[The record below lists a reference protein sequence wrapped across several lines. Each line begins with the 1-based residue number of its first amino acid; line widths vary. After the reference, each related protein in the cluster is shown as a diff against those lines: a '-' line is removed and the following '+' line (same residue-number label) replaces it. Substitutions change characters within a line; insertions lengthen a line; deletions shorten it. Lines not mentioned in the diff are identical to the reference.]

1 MKILRPLLIL
11 VLLVIIVGVIVIWWN
26 QPVRVDMADYV
37 PADSLVYIEVNSL
50 SDVTQAIQETDAWK
64 AAADVAG
71 LSNKP
76 QSRFALLA
84 AKSGFGPV
92 EGVISI
98 RAQMALAIVGVDTSE
113 REDSLRI
120 KPEVAVVVET
130 KTSQWRMKSSV
141 KKNLMRLANFA
152 YGSADCKERSA
163 DAEYVECVETKGP
176 RKLVGA
182 IDGTAVIIGN
192 SDKAVQSCLEV
203 RHGQRPGLHTNQ
215 EFLSTRAGMK
225 GDAALAFGFVS
236 QANSAKLFSWGAPL
250 LLGKAPGDPQIEQLL
265 SNSAAKILRGVA
277 WTSTRAGG
285 KIEDRYQI
293 ALDSEVTKRLE
304 PAFANSNPSADY
316 AKLLPDAFRS
326 FTVYKTK
333 DPQTAW
339 FSLDS
344 AVAMKLDAVSTML
357 FASLLRSS
365 LTVYGIENPKDFL
378 AGLES
383 PLITLRPVLGESSLL
398 IAKVKNEAQLRKA
411 LAADLLKENKGQ
423 ILNSIQTDPNKEKEF
438 AAVISDGF
446 LVIGKSDNVAVYLA
460 QVRNQEM
467 MKPDRMAELKLT
479 DQDSP
484 TVLSFASERDSIVS
498 VVAVLSSLRGQ
509 TLSDPQLEEIRK
521 RLRNSDI
528 STTESVLTSTGIE
541 RRSLS
546 AFGQFGSLLS
556 LAQADSSAT
565 SIR

>member
-11 VLLVIIVGVIVIWWN
+11 VLLLVVIGAIITWWN

-50 SDVTQAIQETDAWK
+50 SDVSQAIQETDAWK

-71 LSNKP
+71 FSNKP
-76 QSRFALLA
+76 QSRFALFA
-84 AKSGFGPV
+84 ARSGFGPV

-98 RAQMALAIVGVDTSE
+98 RAQMALAIVGVDTAE
-113 REDSLRI
+113 KDDSLRI

-130 KTSQWRMKSSV
+130 KTSQWRMESSV

-163 DAEYVECVETKGP
+163 DAEYVECVETKGS
-176 RKLVGA
+176 RKLIGA

-203 RHGQRPGLHTNQ
+203 RHGQRPSLRTNQ
-215 EFLSTRAGMK
+215 EFLSTRAAMK
-225 GDAALAFGFVS
+225 GEAALAFGFVS

-250 LLGKAPGDPQIEQLL
+250 LLGKAPGDPQVQQLL

-293 ALDSEVTKRLE
+293 ALDGDVAKRLE
-304 PAFANSNPSADY
+304 PAFASSNVSADY
-316 AKLLPDAFRS
+316 GKLLPDAFRS
-326 FTVYKTK
+326 FTVYKTR

-339 FSLDS
+339 FALDS

-383 PLITLRPVLGESSLL
+383 PLITLRPALGESSLL
-398 IAKVKNEAQLRKA
+398 IAKIKDETQLKKG
-411 LAADLLKENKGQ
+411 LADLLKENKGQ
-423 ILNSIQTDPNKEKEF
+423 ILSSTQTDPDKEKEF

-446 LVIGKSDNVAVYLA
+446 LIIGKSENVAVYLA
-460 QVRNQEM
+460 QLRNKEM
-467 MKPDRMAELKLT
+467 IKPDRVAELKLN
-479 DQDSP
+479 QMDSP
-484 TVLSFASERDSIVS
+484 AVLSFTSDPDSIVS
-498 VVAVLSSLRGQ
+498 VVAVLSSLHGQ
-509 TLSDPQLEEIRK
+509 KLSESQLEEIRK
-521 RLRNSDI
+521 RLRTNDI
-528 STTESVLTSTGIE
+528 STTESILNSNGIE

-565 SIR
+565 STR

>member
-1 MKILRPLLIL
+1 MKILRPLLII
-11 VLLVIIVGVIVIWWN
+11 VLLVIIIGVILIWWN
-26 QPVRVDMADYV
+26 QPARVDMADYV

-50 SDVTQAIQETDAWK
+50 TDVTQAIQETDAWK
-64 AAADVAG
+64 AAADIAG
-71 LSNKP
+71 FSNKP
-76 QSRFALLA
+76 QSRFALFA

-92 EGVISI
+92 EGVIST
-98 RAQMALAIVGVDTSE
+98 RAQMALAIVGVDTAE
-113 REDSLRI
+113 KEDSLRI

-163 DAEYVECVETKGP
+163 DAEYVECVETKGS
-176 RKLVGA
+176 RKLIGA

-192 SDKAVQSCLEV
+192 SDKAVQGCLQV
-203 RHGQRPGLHTNQ
+203 RRGQRPSLHTNQ
-215 EFLSTRAGMK
+215 EFISTRTGMK

-250 LLGKAPGDPQIEQLL
+250 LLGKAPGDPQVEQML

-277 WTSTRAGG
+277 WTSNRAGG

-293 ALDSEVTKRLE
+293 ALDDEVVKRLE
-304 PAFANSNPSADY
+304 PAFANSNVSPDY
-316 AKLLPDAFRS
+316 GKLLPDAFRS

-378 AGLES
+378 AALEA
-383 PLITLRPVLGESSLL
+383 PLVTLRPVLGESSLL
-398 IAKVKNEAQLRKA
+398 IAKIKDETQLRKA

-423 ILNSIQTDPNKEKEF
+423 ILNGTQTDPDKEKEF
-438 AAVISDGF
+438 AAVISEGD

-460 QVRNQEM
+460 QLRNHEM
-467 MKPDRMAELKLT
+467 MKPDRVTELKLNN
-479 DQDSP
+479 QDSP
-484 TVLSFASERDSIVS
+484 TVLSFTSERDSIVS
-498 VVAVLSSLRGQ
+498 VIVVLSSLRGQ
-509 TLSDPQLEEIRK
+509 TLSDSQLEEIRK
-521 RLRNSDI
+521 RLRTSDV
-528 STTESVLTSTGIE
+528 STTESILNSTGIE